1 MTARP
6 DGTGDL
12 PDDDDHEP
20 ADDLAERWNEI
31 IAELGDLDLDTP
43 EPAAPVEA
51 ADPAGAA
58 GPSVTYPVAPW
69 VQGRSP
75 EEGRLDLSG
84 RDWDGTDQIDAAEA
98 EMDERDHFVP
108 PDPGPIFGG
117 DPLLTMAWLGVAGIP
132 IALVIIIIAWRTAP
146 SLLLQVGGVVFA
158 LCFLVLVWRMPHH
171 REESDDDPG
180 AVV

>member
-1 MTARP
+1 
-6 DGTGDL
+6 
-12 PDDDDHEP
+12 
-20 ADDLAERWNEI
+20 
-31 IAELGDLDLDTP
+31 
-43 EPAAPVEA
+43 
-51 ADPAGAA
+51 
-58 GPSVTYPVAPW
+58 
-69 VQGRSP
+69 
-75 EEGRLDLSG
+75 
-84 RDWDGTDQIDAAEA
+84 
-98 EMDERDHFVP
+98 MDERDHFVP

-146 SLLLQVGGVVFA
+146 SLLLQIGGVVFA